1 MSQPVAIQY
10 DDDDSDLYFCIFT
23 EFLFIFVSMYL
34 RMYLC
39 FVLVIQIY
47 PEYIQLFQFLV
58 EDSFLSLTFIFIV
71 EGIDGGLIFCC

>member
-10 DDDDSDLYFCIFT
+10 DDDDPDLYFCIFT

>member
-10 DDDDSDLYFCIFT
+10 DDDDPDLYLCIFT

-71 EGIDGGLIFCC
+71 EGINGGLIFCC